1 MRRMPSPEPDN
12 AASALLLA
20 AAEVGDM
27 EIVRGALEAGADVN
41 ACGLH
46 GITNGVNA
54 LMLAAR
60 GGHGEVV
67 EFLAAAGA
75 DIHAADSAGETA
87 LLRAGKAVCRSSPST
102 PAS

>member
-1 MRRMPSPEPDN
+1 MELPESY
-12 AASALLLA
+12 AADALLLA

-27 EIVRGALEAGADVN
+27 DIVHGALDAGADAN

-46 GITNGVNA
+46 GITDGVSA

-60 GGHGEVV
+60 GGHFPVV
-67 EFLAAAGA
+67 QFLAAAGA